1 MTHFEYLSQPNVIYG
16 IIAATVVYMVIGM
29 VWYSPKVFGEMWM
42 KLSGVKAKNVETTK
56 AYVGCLISSLLVVM
70 VTSCLLHRLL
80 INGYEA
86 SVLAAIKFWLGFIVP
101 TLLGGVLWEGRPV
114 KLFALNAG
122 AHLLQLVAAAAVLSY
137 F

>member
-1 MTHFEYLSQPNVIYG
+1 MNHFEYLSQPNVFYG
-16 IIAATVVYMVIGM
+16 ILAATVVYMLIGM
-29 VWYSPKVFGEMWM
+29 IWYSPKVFGEMWM
-42 KLSGVKAKNVETTK
+42 KLSGVKTKNVDMAK
-56 AYVGCLISSLLVVM
+56 AYVGCLISALLVVT

-86 SVLAAIKFWLGFIVP
+86 SVLVAIKLWLGFIAP

-114 KLFALNAG
+114 KLFALNAA